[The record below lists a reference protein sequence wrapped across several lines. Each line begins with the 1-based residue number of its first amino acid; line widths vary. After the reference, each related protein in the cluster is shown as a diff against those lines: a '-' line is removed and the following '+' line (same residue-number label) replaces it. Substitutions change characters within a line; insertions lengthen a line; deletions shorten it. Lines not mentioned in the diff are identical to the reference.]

1 MARFLV
7 PLALA
12 ACVALGLRAL
22 AIEPFR
28 IPTESMLPT
37 LRPGDRL
44 FVNKLVY
51 GARIPFTGLRLPAWR
66 APRRGDVVVFRK
78 DSGAERAEVFP
89 TPWLVKRIVGLPGD
103 RVRAK
108 DGALWINGVRIDSG
122 PTGEVWLDGGGTPL
136 AGARERIDGREHAL
150 VDDPARVAAPFEGVV
165 PAGQYFVLG
174 DNRDHSSDSRS
185 FGAVDF
191 DALVGPVAFLY
202 WSSVEGRAAS
212 SQRLAGLA
220 HWERVGERVE

>member
-1 MARFLV
+1 VARFLV

-12 ACVALGLRAL
+12 ASVALGLRTL

-51 GARIPFTGLRLPAWR
+51 GARLPFTARRLPALR
-66 APRRGDVVVFRK
+66 EPRRGDVVVFR
-78 DSGAERAEVFP
+78 RAPEEDQSEVFSS
-89 TPWLVKRIVGLPGD
+89 PWLVKRIVGLPGD
-103 RVRAK
+103 HVRAK
-108 DGALWINGVRIDSG
+108 DGALWINGSRAPVWR
-122 PTGEVWLDGGGTPL
+122 TGEVWLDGGGTPL
-136 AGARERIDGREHAL
+136 AGARESLDGREHAL
-150 VDDPARVAAPFEGVV
+150 VDDPARVAAPFDGTV
-165 PAGQYFVLG
+165 PADHYFVLG

-185 FGAVDF
+185 FGAVSF

-202 WSSVEGRAAS
+202 WSSAPGRATDS
-212 SQRLAGLA
+212 RRLAGIA
-220 HWERVGERVE
+220 HWARVGERVE

>member
-1 MARFLV
+1 VTRFLV

-12 ACVALGLRAL
+12 ASIALGLRTL

-51 GARIPFTGLRLPAWR
+51 GARVPFTGLRLPAWR
-66 APRRGDVVVFRK
+66 EPRRGDVVVFRK
-78 DSGAERAEVFP
+78 ESNGAEVFP

-103 RVRAK
+103 HVLAK
-108 DGALWINGVRIDSG
+108 GGALWINGRRIDQW

-136 AGARERIDGREHAL
+136 AGARESLDGREHAF
-150 VDDPARVAAPFEGVV
+150 VDDPARVAAPFEGSV
-165 PAGQYFVLG
+165 PAGHYFVLG

-185 FGAVDF
+185 FGAVAF

-202 WSSVEGRAAS
+202 WSSREGGDES
-212 SQRLAGLA
+212 DQRLAGLA
-220 HWERVGERVE
+220 HWDRVGERVE

>member
-1 MARFLV
+1 VARFLV

-51 GARIPFTGLRLPAWR
+51 GARIPFTGRRLPAWR
-66 APRRGDVVVFRK
+66 PPRRGDVVVFRK
-78 DSGAERAEVFP
+78 EIGGERAEVFP

-108 DGALWINGVRIDSG
+108 DGALWINGVRIDSW

-136 AGARERIDGREHAL
+136 AGARERLDGREHAL

-165 PAGQYFVLG
+165 PAGRYFVLG

-185 FGAVDF
+185 FGPVDF

-202 WSSVEGRAAS
+202 WSSAEGRATS
-212 SQRLAGLA
+212 NRRLAGLA
-220 HWERVGERVE
+220 EWQRVGERVE

>member
-12 ACVALGLRAL
+12 ALVALGLRTL

-51 GARIPFTGLRLPAWR
+51 GARIPFTGWRLPAWR
-66 APRRGDVVVFRK
+66 APQRGDVVVFRR
-78 DSGAERAEVFP
+78 DADGERSEVFP
-89 TPWLVKRIVGLPGD
+89 SPWLVKRIVGLPGD

-108 DGALWINGVRIDSG
+108 DGALWLNGRRVEAW

-150 VDDPARVAAPFEGVV
+150 VDDPGRVAAPFEGEV
-165 PAGQYFVLG
+165 PAGHYFVMG

-185 FGAVDF
+185 FGAVGF

-202 WSSVEGRAAS
+202 WSSAGERTAS
-212 SQRLAGLA
+212 DQRLAGLA
-220 HWERVGERVE
+220 HWSRVGERVE

>member
-1 MARFLV
+1 VARFLV

-12 ACVALGLRAL
+12 AAVALGLRTL

-51 GARIPFTGLRLPAWR
+51 GARIPFTGWRLPAWR
-66 APRRGDVVVFRK
+66 APRRGDVVVFRREP
-78 DSGAERAEVFP
+78 GEERGEVFP
-89 TPWLVKRIVGLPGD
+89 SPWLVKRIVGLPGD
-103 RVRAK
+103 HVRAK
-108 DGALWINGVRIDSG
+108 DGALWLNGRLVESW
-122 PTGEVWLDGGGTPL
+122 PTGELWLDGGGTPL
-136 AGARERIDGREHAL
+136 AGARERLDGREHAL
-150 VDDPARVAAPFEGVV
+150 VDDPGRVVAPFEGEV
-165 PAGQYFVLG
+165 PPGAYFVLG

-185 FGAVDF
+185 FGAVGF

-202 WSSVEGRAAS
+202 WSSASGRAADDR
-212 SQRLAGLA
+212 RLAGLT

>member
-1 MARFLV
+1 VTRFLV

-12 ACVALGLRAL
+12 VCLALGLRAL

-51 GARIPFTGLRLPAWR
+51 GARIPFTGMRLPAWR

-78 DSGAERAEVFP
+78 EGDGAEVFP

-103 RVRAK
+103 HVRAK
-108 DGALWINGVRIDSG
+108 DGALWINRRRVDQWR
-122 PTGEVWLDGGGTPL
+122 TGEVWLDGGGTPL
-136 AGARERIDGREHAL
+136 AGARESLDGREHAW
-150 VDDPARVAAPFEGVV
+150 VDDPARVAAPFEGIV
-165 PAGQYFVLG
+165 PPGHYFVLG

-191 DALVGPVAFLY
+191 EALVGPVAFLY
-202 WSSVEGRAAS
+202 WSSVEGRAES
-212 SQRLAGLA
+212 DQRLAGLA

>member
-1 MARFLV
+1 VARFLV

-12 ACVALGLRAL
+12 AAVALGLRTL

-51 GARIPFTGLRLPAWR
+51 GARVPFTSWRLPAWR
-66 APRRGDVVVFRK
+66 DPRRGDVVVFRRAAH
-78 DSGAERAEVFP
+78 DAEGEVFP
-89 TPWLVKRIVGLPGD
+89 SPWLVKRIVGLPGD
-103 RVRAK
+103 HVRAK
-108 DGALWINGVRIDSG
+108 DGALWINGARTPVW

-136 AGARERIDGREHAL
+136 AGARESLDGREHAL
-150 VDDPARVAAPFEGVV
+150 VDDPARVAAPFDGSV
-165 PAGQYFVLG
+165 PAGHYFVLG

-185 FGAVDF
+185 FGSVSF

-202 WSSVEGRAAS
+202 WSSAPGRTADS
-212 SQRLAGLA
+212 RRLAGIA
-220 HWERVGERVE
+220 HWARVGERVE

>member
-1 MARFLV
+1 VARFLV

-12 ACVALGLRAL
+12 ACVALGLRTL

-44 FVNKLVY
+44 FVNKLTY
-51 GARIPFTGLRLPAWR
+51 GARIPFSGWRLPAWR

-78 DSGAERAEVFP
+78 ETGEQRAEVFP

-108 DGALWINGVRIDSG
+108 DGALWINGARMDQW

-136 AGARERIDGREHAL
+136 AGARETLDGREHAY
-150 VDDPARVAAPFEGVV
+150 VDDPGRVAAPFEGVV
-165 PAGQYFVLG
+165 PTDQYFVLG

-185 FGAVDF
+185 FGPVDF

-202 WSSVEGRAAS
+202 WSSVEGREANGK
-212 SQRLAGLA
+212 RLAGLA